1 MNKVFQFREESHYNL
16 RYTSQFTIPL
26 IRSVYNGKEST
37 SNISTKIRKLISPTT
52 QKLKFSSEDF
62 FSKCDQIRSFLRIW
76 FTFTEESLMENFIFC
91 AVTCYHADFFFIF
104 MLFLLILGS

>member
-1 MNKVFQFREESHYNL
+1 MNEVFQLREESHYNL

-37 SNISTKIRKLISPTT
+37 SNISNKIRKLISPTT

-62 FSKCDQIRSFLRIW
+62 FSKCDQIHRKLRIW
-76 FTFTEESLMENFIFC
+76 FTFTEEILNGKLYFLRSNLLSCGFFLYIYVVF
-91 AVTCYHADFFFIF
+91 TDFR
-104 MLFLLILGS
+104 

>member
-1 MNKVFQFREESHYNL
+1 MNEVFQLREESHYNL

-37 SNISTKIRKLISPTT
+37 SNISTKMWKLVSPTT

-62 FSKCDQIRSFLRIW
+62 FSKCDQIRRKLRIW
-76 FTFTEESLMENFIFC
+76 FTFTEEILNGKLYFLRSNLLSCGFFLYIYVVF
-91 AVTCYHADFFFIF
+91 TDFR
-104 MLFLLILGS
+104 